1 MQGGCHM
8 GALTPEERRRVFLA
22 RREASRDALARLSAP
37 VAAPEP
43 RPLRRRL
50 NAALE
55 TAMIVAL
62 LGTGWFAYHVV
73 EFHMPASIAEAMP
86 RL

>member
-1 MQGGCHM
+1 M
-8 GALTPEERRRVFLA
+8 GAITPEERRRVFVA
-22 RREASRDALARLSAP
+22 RQEASRDALARLSTP

-50 NAALE
+50 SAVLKA
-55 TAMIVAL
+55 AMIVAL
-62 LGTGWFAYHVV
+62 LGTGWFAYRIV

>member
-1 MQGGCHM
+1 M
-8 GALTPEERRRVFLA
+8 GALTSEERRRVFLA
-22 RREASRDALARLSAP
+22 RQEASRDALARLSAP

-43 RPLRRRL
+43 HPLRRRL
-50 NAALE
+50 NAALK

-62 LGTGWFAYHVV
+62 LGTGWFAYHIV
-73 EFHMPASIAEAMP
+73 EFHMPASIAEALP